1 MSWEISDKADE
12 SSRFNLSFSSPPAP
26 ADPDPDLAVDD
37 DDDLVGSIDWAT
49 FDRPEA
55 AVVAAAAIDADAT
68 AAAEPARSFAC
79 STYDVSVAVVLV
91 AALSSSPPRVG
102 GAPLDAA
109 AAADDGA
116 GADGGGGGVVEAP
129 VLMVETN
136 EESGF
141 KVVSASFDWCCSS
154 GIAWWT
160 GSSAAGR

>member
-12 SSRFNLSFSSPPAP
+12 SSRFNLSFSSPPP
-26 ADPDPDLAVDD
+26 ADPDPDLAVD

-68 AAAEPARSFAC
+68 AAADPARSFAC
-79 STYDVSVAVVLV
+79 STYDVSVVVVLV

-102 GAPLDAA
+102 GAPLDA
-109 AAADDGA
+109 DDGA
-116 GADGGGGGVVEAP
+116 GAEGGGGGVVEAP